1 MILTAHVVG
10 HASYLSGD
18 QIQRLGTRFQAYFN
32 PSDQFHTP
40 GIANRQMKTVFIRIL
55 DKVVKNVLEKLQGIL
70 RSSDHKTKWIG
81 AFMCMLGM
89 AMACEEIQSTTET
102 IGTGNETVFGCNQQ
116 SARSANDCID
126 QYFAMMCSLFHM
138 KYKSFTP
145 MMKPDSEDV
154 LRQIGPH
161 AIPIIKKIKAL
172 CEEKCMFSQFEF
184 SMKNT
189 LANFDYR
196 STIP

>member
-1 MILTAHVVG
+1 
-10 HASYLSGD
+10 
-18 QIQRLGTRFQAYFN
+18 
-32 PSDQFHTP
+32 
-40 GIANRQMKTVFIRIL
+40 
-55 DKVVKNVLEKLQGIL
+55 
-70 RSSDHKTKWIG
+70 
-81 AFMCMLGM
+81 MLGM

-102 IGTGNETVFGCNQQ
+102 VGTGNETVFGCNQQ

-154 LRQIGPH
+154 LRQVGPH

-172 CEEKCMFSQFEF
+172 CEEKCMVYRSELALWTIANLNIDRPFLDERRYAPVGRE
-184 SMKNT
+184 T
-189 LANFDYR
+189 LAKYYARQVARFLLGFWN
-196 STIP
+196 PEGQ